1 MQVVFQKSQV
11 AGVINAPASKSFAQ
25 RVFACALLTKGV
37 SVIERY
43 TPCDDSERALEALT
57 KMGAIVERQNE
68 RVVISVDRLT
78 ESEKTLN
85 FGASA
90 TSMRIFTGVACVT
103 PGIKVITG
111 DPQLLKRP
119 IKPLIQALKQLGA
132 KIECENDHPPL
143 TIYSSELH
151 GGVVSLD
158 VSISSQFSSA
168 LMICTTKAKGETL
181 IQHTNIPSSKG
192 YILITQEVL
201 KLFGGKVYLDKDLKN
216 ISIIPS
222 ELKPVNYA
230 LEGDYSSAA
239 YLLAAG
245 AISGEVEVRNLNA
258 KSLQPDRFIIE
269 ALRAM
274 GCRVYIGGESVRVS
288 QTTLEGYEF
297 DVDEC
302 PDLAPILSVL
312 GAYAKGR
319 TKLTGITRLRY
330 KESDRVSSIKQML
343 ESIGVHVNVKDES
356 IEILGGEVRGGVV
369 HSNNDHRIA
378 LAAAVASCAS
388 KNPIQVIAFECY
400 TKSYPQFLEHFSKLG
415 AKFSIKG

>member
-181 IQHTNIPSSKG
+181 I
-192 YILITQEVL
+192 
-201 KLFGGKVYLDKDLKN
+201 
-216 ISIIPS
+216 
-222 ELKPVNYA
+222 
-230 LEGDYSSAA
+230 
-239 YLLAAG
+239 
-245 AISGEVEVRNLNA
+245 
-258 KSLQPDRFIIE
+258 
-269 ALRAM
+269 
-274 GCRVYIGGESVRVS
+274 
-288 QTTLEGYEF
+288 
-297 DVDEC
+297 
-302 PDLAPILSVL
+302 
-312 GAYAKGR
+312 
-319 TKLTGITRLRY
+319 
-330 KESDRVSSIKQML
+330 
-343 ESIGVHVNVKDES
+343 
-356 IEILGGEVRGGVV
+356 
-369 HSNNDHRIA
+369 
-378 LAAAVASCAS
+378 
-388 KNPIQVIAFECY
+388 
-400 TKSYPQFLEHFSKLG
+400 
-415 AKFSIKG
+415 